1 MAIAQNPAVGLAEPG
16 NLPYIRNMS
25 TSLSQRTRVERL
37 EARITSAQKSL
48 IQRAAELEGRSV
60 TDFVVASV
68 QEAARRTL
76 ADHEIISLSAL
87 DSRAFVD
94 ALLAPPPVN
103 ARLMESV
110 QRYRDITGA

>member
-1 MAIAQNPAVGLAEPG
+1 
-16 NLPYIRNMS
+16 MS
-25 TSLSQRTRVERL
+25 ASLSQRARVERL

-76 ADHEIISLSAL
+76 ADHEIISLSAS

-103 ARLMESV
+103 ARLVESV
-110 QRYRDITGA
+110 QRYREITGA